1 MKNYIIRQY
10 KKENKAI
17 WNTFI
22 SNAKNATFLFNR
34 DFMDYHS
41 DRFEDFSLL
50 VFDES
55 EKVVAVLPANK
66 VGDILH
72 SHQGLSYG
80 GLVLQSKIK
89 LEEVICIFQSLL
101 SFFEEN
107 HINKLYLKL
116 LPTIYFKKPSQEID
130 YVLFLANAKLI
141 RRDSTSV
148 LDLQSS
154 FNYSEIRKRGIKK
167 AIANQLIIEEE
178 NGFDSFW
185 NEILIP
191 NLENTH
197 NAKPVHSLEEIK
209 LLKEKFQGN
218 IRQFNVYYNDTIV
231 GGATIFE
238 TETVA
243 HAQYI
248 SANETKTELGSLDF
262 LFDYLIKNIFHQK
275 RFFDFGISNEKY
287 GTRLNGGLSYWK
299 ESFGASTIV
308 HDFYEV
314 NTKNH
319 TLLNEVMI

>member
-34 DFMDYHS
+34 DFMEYHS
-41 DRFEDFSLL
+41 DRFEDYSLL

-55 EKVVAVLPANK
+55 EKLVAVLPTNR
-66 VGDILH
+66 VGDIVY

-89 LEEVICIFQSLL
+89 LEEVIYIVQSLL
-101 SFFEEN
+101 SFLEEN
-107 HINKLYLKL
+107 HINKLQLKL
-116 LPTIYFKKPSQEID
+116 LPSIYFEKPSQEID
-130 YVLFLANAKLI
+130 YILFLANAKLI
-141 RRDSTSV
+141 RRDSSSV
-148 LDLQSS
+148 IDLQSS
-154 FNYSEIRKRGIKK
+154 FSYSEIRKRGIKK
-167 AIANQLIIEEE
+167 AVANQLIIKEE
-178 NGFDSFW
+178 NSFDSFW
-185 NEILIP
+185 KEILIP

-197 NAKPVHSLEEIK
+197 NAKPVHSLQEIT
-209 LLKEKFQGN
+209 LLKERFQGN
-218 IRQFNVYYNDTIV
+218 IRQFNIYYNETIV
-231 GGATIFE
+231 GGTTIFE

-262 LFDYLIKNIFHQK
+262 LFDYLIKNVFHQK
-275 RFFDFGISNEKY
+275 HFFDFGISNENQGKK
-287 GTRLNGGLSYWK
+287 LNGGLSYWK
-299 ESFGASTIV
+299 ESFGATTIV

-314 NTKNH
+314 NTENH
-319 TLLNEVMI
+319 TLLNDVII

>member
-50 VFDES
+50 IFDES
-55 EKVVAVLPANK
+55 EKVVAVLPANR
-66 VGDILH
+66 VEDIVY

-89 LEEVICIFQSLL
+89 LEEIIYIVQSLL
-101 SFFEEN
+101 SFLEEN
-107 HINKLYLKL
+107 DINKLQLKL
-116 LPTIYFKKPSQEID
+116 LPTIYLKKSSQEID
-130 YVLFLANAKLI
+130 YVLFLVNAKLI

-148 LDLQSS
+148 IDLQSS
-154 FNYSEIRKRGIKK
+154 FSYSEIRKRGIKK
-167 AIANQLIIEEE
+167 AIANQLIIKEE
-178 NGFDSFW
+178 NSFDSFW

-197 NAKPVHSLEEIK
+197 NAKPVHSLQEIT
-209 LLKEKFQGN
+209 LLKERFQGN
-218 IRQFNVYYNDTIV
+218 IRQFNVYYKDVIV

-243 HAQYI
+243 HSQYI

-262 LFDYLIKNIFHQK
+262 LFDYLIKNVFHQK
-275 RFFDFGISNEKY
+275 HFFDFGISNENQGKK
-287 GTRLNGGLSYWK
+287 LNGGLSYWK
-299 ESFGASTIV
+299 ESFGATTIV

-314 NTKNH
+314 NTENH
-319 TLLNEVMI
+319 TLLNDVII